1 MRLQGFF
8 LTVSIESIVAVG
20 KHAAEKNKVSFTE
33 VVELTDKTTI
43 VGSKIQVL
51 NYMNCISS
59 SLRLRRIFFCFEVAK
74 YLTDYLMSN
83 SFGICQPTI
92 LKNSL
97 CNFNSSI
104 SDH

>member
-20 KHAAEKNKVSFTE
+20 KHAAEKNKVSFME

-59 SLRLRRIFFCFEVAK
+59 SQRLRRIFFCFEVAK
-74 YLTDYLMSN
+74 
-83 SFGICQPTI
+83 
-92 LKNSL
+92 
-97 CNFNSSI
+97 
-104 SDH
+104 